1 MKKLSILLILFT
13 LFSCSKNS
21 NMAHKITLF
30 YNGIEYTSNNSTV
43 EKTLMIPSVDPLP
56 VEDSLDNGDLRIQYV
71 IYQDLGTKYKFI
83 YSSTDRHIF
92 YINNTYISTFV
103 GDIKNTSND
112 LTGRAY
118 DNKGNYI
125 LFENL

>member
-1 MKKLSILLILFT
+1 MSYTVK
-13 LFSCSKNS
+13 
-21 NMAHKITLF
+21 LF
-30 YNGIEYTSNNSTV
+30 YNGVEYNDENSTI
-43 EKTLMIPSVDPLP
+43 EKTLMIPSADPLP

-103 GDIKNTSND
+103 GDIKNTSNN
-112 LTGRAY
+112 LIGRAY

>member
-13 LFSCSKNS
+13 LFSCSKKQDMS
-21 NMAHKITLF
+21 YTVKLF
-30 YNGIEYTSNNSTV
+30 YNGVEYNDENSTI
-43 EKTLMIPSVDPLP
+43 EKTLMIPSADPLP

-103 GDIKNTSND
+103 GDIKNTSNN
-112 LTGRAY
+112 LIGRAY